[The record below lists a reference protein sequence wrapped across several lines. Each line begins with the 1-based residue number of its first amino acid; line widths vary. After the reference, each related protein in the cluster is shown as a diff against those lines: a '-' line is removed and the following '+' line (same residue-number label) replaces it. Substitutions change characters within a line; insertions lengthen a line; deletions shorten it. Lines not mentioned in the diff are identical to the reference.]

1 MDHLTPERR
10 SWNMSRI
17 PNKNTKPELLVRS
30 LLHRAGYRFTVNG
43 RKNKSLPGR
52 PDIVLPKFKAVVFV
66 HGCYWHRHRNCK
78 YAYTPKSRV
87 EFWEA
92 KFDANVKRDRRNQ
105 RDLKRLGWKVIV
117 IWECQT
123 RNENETKDIIYKLRM
138 VLKTK
143 TSSQD

>member
-1 MDHLTPERR
+1 
-10 SWNMSRI
+10 MSRI
-17 PNKNTKPELLVRS
+17 KGKDTKPELLVRS

-43 RKNKSLPGR
+43 PKNKSLPGR

>member
-123 RNENETKDIIYKLRM
+123 RTQSQLNRILTHIVFR
-138 VLKTK
+138 LKA
-143 TSSQD
+143 

>member
-17 PNKNTKPELLVRS
+17 PNKDTKPELLVRS

-43 RKNKSLPGR
+43 PKNKSLPGR

-87 EFWEA
+87 EFWDA

-105 RDLKRLGWKVIV
+105 RDLRKLGWKMIV
-117 IWECQT
+117 VWECQT
-123 RNENETKDIIYKLRM
+123 RTQSRLNRILTHIVFRLNA
-138 VLKTK
+138 
-143 TSSQD
+143 

>member
-1 MDHLTPERR
+1 MDNLSPEKR

-17 PNKNTKPELLVRS
+17 KGKDTKPELLVRS

-43 RKNKSLPGR
+43 PKNKSLPGR

-66 HGCYWHRHRNCK
+66 HGCYWHRHQNCK

-87 EFWEA
+87 EFWNA
-92 KFDANVKRDRRNQ
+92 KFDTNVKRDHRNQ
-105 RDLKRLGWKVIV
+105 RDLKRLGWKVVV

-123 RNENETKDIIYKLRM
+123 RNENKTNHIVNKVRKL
-138 VLKTK
+138 LKPK
-143 TSSQD
+143 TSNQD

>member
-1 MDHLTPERR
+1 MDSLTPEKR

-17 PNKNTKPELLVRS
+17 KGKDTKPELLVRS

-43 RKNKSLPGR
+43 PKNKSLPGR

-105 RDLKRLGWKVIV
+105 RDLKRLGWKVVV

-123 RNENETKDIIYKLRM
+123 RNENETNHIVNKVRKML
-138 VLKTK
+138 
-143 TSSQD
+143 